1 MLPSLSKAVDDV
13 RRNLHLDESMIDGLA
28 AALNLDKTD
37 QRSRNSLGII
47 RVCKAFNDAQVRL
60 QMSVVLTTSVV
71 TDSITH
77 QMLGNDCVRASMYDI
92 VWPATSAIVNSQR
105 TFTEMLLD
113 FQSRHIIGS
122 C

>member
-1 MLPSLSKAVDDV
+1 MLPSLSKAVDNV
-13 RRNLHLDESMIDGLA
+13 RYKNNLKESMIGNLA
-28 AALNLDKTD
+28 DKLKLDKTD
-37 QRSRNSLGII
+37 QSARNSLGII

-77 QMLGNDCVRASMYDI
+77 QMLGNDCVRASLYDI
-92 VWPATSAIVNSQR
+92 VWPATSAIVKSQR

>member
-1 MLPSLSKAVDDV
+1 
-13 RRNLHLDESMIDGLA
+13 
-28 AALNLDKTD
+28 
-37 QRSRNSLGII
+37 
-47 RVCKAFNDAQVRL
+47 
-60 QMSVVLTTSVV
+60 MSVVLTTSVV

-113 FQSRHIIGS
+113 FSEQAHHWKLLTVMGIDFPMLIAGFAEDNKYYSKASASLMFLKNVCR
-122 C
+122 CLRTL